1 MTRTDAAVASAAQ
14 TTADGTTADGTTGD
28 ADRQPVVSVRGL
40 RKTFD
45 GSNADGGV
53 LRGVDLALYENETT
67 VLMGPNGTG
76 KTVLLACIAGGL
88 HPSAGDVRV
97 FGGAPADARSRLSF
111 LLQGGLAVPEL
122 SGRENARFF
131 ADLHPAATDRWERIA
146 HDLELDD
153 ADLDRRVKHYSGG
166 MTRTLELAVALG
178 ADVPLYLL
186 DEPTA
191 ELDVTTVD
199 RFHAIVE
206 DLADRGRTVVMTS
219 HAPRDARAA
228 DRVVFVAGGRVVADG
243 DPERLR
249 EGVPPV
255 VAVRGNPD
263 GLRARLLGG
272 RLFETDTHRRG
283 FLEDADGQGGDIEGI
298 DGVSLEDPTYVDAFN
313 YYVHIAPGEREE

>member
-1 MTRTDAAVASAAQ
+1 MTRTNES
-14 TTADGTTADGTTGD
+14 
-28 ADRQPVVSVRGL
+28 DRRPVVSVRDL
-40 RKTFD
+40 RKSFGNSGGD
-45 GSNADGGV
+45 GPTDGV
-53 LRGVDLALYENETT
+53 LRGVDLELYENETT

-76 KTVLLACIAGGL
+76 KTILLACIAGGL
-88 HPSAGDVRV
+88 QPTSGDVEV
-97 FGGAPADARSRLSF
+97 FGGPPADARSRLSF

-122 SGRENARFF
+122 SGRETAEFF
-131 ADLHPAATDRWERIA
+131 ADLHPAATDRWEQYA
-146 HDLELDD
+146 ADLDLDD

-166 MTRTLELAVALG
+166 MTRKLELAIALG

-206 DLADRGRTVVMTS
+206 DLAADGRTVVMTS

-228 DRVVFVAGGRVVADG
+228 DRVVFVADGRIVADG
-243 DPERLR
+243 DPEALR
-249 EGVPPV
+249 VAVPPV

-263 GLRARLLGG
+263 GVRERLLGG

-283 FLEDADGQGGDIEGI
+283 FLEDADGQGGGIDGI
-298 DGVSLEDPTYVDAFN
+298 DGVSVEDPTYVDAFN
-313 YYVHIAPGEREE
+313 YYVHVAPGEREK